1 MKRNPLAHVR
11 GMNDLLPDETFHW
24 QKIESVARDV
34 FHRAGYRE
42 IRLPLVEEAALFIRS
57 IGEVTDIVE
66 KEMYLFDDRN
76 GDRLALRPE
85 ATAGCVRA
93 VIEHHLGREGVQRLW
108 YTGPMFRHE
117 RPQKGRQR
125 QFHQIG
131 VEVFGISTPDLE
143 AELLLLTDELWT
155 ALGLTGLTLEINT
168 LGTTDERS
176 HYREVLLDYF
186 TPHRGELEPDD
197 ARRLD
202 RNPLRLLDSK
212 SERTRALLEGA
223 PRLIDSLGPDS
234 RAHWERVL
242 ELVTATGVSFR
253 VNPTLVRG
261 LDYYTQTVF
270 EWTSPALG
278 AQSAVCSGGRYDN
291 LVEHL
296 GGSPLPAVG
305 WALGIERLAALV
317 PAHRPKGPD
326 AVVIPVGA
334 RAEAVCLALLRDL
347 HRLLPGRQIES
358 SLGAGSLK
366 ARLKQADRTGAR
378 RAVIV
383 GEDELMRGVVQVKT
397 LVGERRTDFVPRA
410 ELVEYLVGAAG
421 RADSSVEDRR

>member
-1 MKRNPLAHVR
+1 MKRETPAHVR
-11 GMNDLLPDETFHW
+11 GMNDLLPHETAHW
-24 QKIESVARDV
+24 QRIESVARGV

-42 IRLPLVEEAALFIRS
+42 IRLPLVEEAALFVRS

-108 YTGPMFRHE
+108 YAGPMFRHE

-131 VEVFGISTPDLE
+131 VEVFGIPTPDLE
-143 AELLLLTDELWT
+143 AELLLLTDELWA
-155 ALGLTGLTLEINT
+155 ALGLTGLTLELNT
-168 LGTTDERS
+168 LGTSGERER
-176 HYREVLLDYF
+176 YRKTLLDYF
-186 TPHRGELEPDD
+186 TPHRAELEPDD

-212 SERTRALLEGA
+212 SERARVLLEKA

-242 ELVTATGVSFR
+242 ELVTAAGVAFR
-253 VNPTLVRG
+253 INPTLVRG

-278 AQSAVCSGGRYDN
+278 AQSAVCSGGRYDS
-291 LVEHL
+291 LVEQL
-296 GGSPLPAVG
+296 GGPPLPAVG
-305 WALGIERLAALV
+305 WALGVERLASLV
-317 PAHRPKGPD
+317 PVRRSEGPD

-334 RAEAVCLALLRDL
+334 RAEAECLALIRDL
-347 HRLLPGRQIES
+347 HRLLPGRQIEF

-366 ARLKQADRTGAR
+366 ARLKQADRTGAL

-410 ELVEYLVGAAG
+410 GLAEYLVGG
-421 RADSSVEDRR
+421 EPPADPSA

>member
-1 MKRNPLAHVR
+1 MKREAPVHVR
-11 GMNDLLPDETFHW
+11 GMNDLLPSESAHW
-24 QKIESVARDV
+24 QRIESVARHV

-131 VEVFGISTPDLE
+131 AEVFGIPTPDLE
-143 AELLLLTDELWT
+143 AELLLLTDELWA

-168 LGTTDERS
+168 LGTPGERER
-176 HYREVLLDYF
+176 YRGILLDYF
-186 TPHRGELEPDD
+186 TPHRAGLEPDD
-197 ARRLD
+197 ARRLE

-212 SERTRALLEGA
+212 SERTRALLEEA
-223 PRLIDSLGPDS
+223 PRLIDSLGADS

-242 ELVTATGVSFR
+242 ELVAAAGIAFR
-253 VNPTLVRG
+253 INPRLVRG

-270 EWTSPALG
+270 EWTSQALG

-305 WALGIERLAALV
+305 WALGVERLASLV
-317 PAHRPKGPD
+317 PVCRSEGPD
-326 AVVIPVGA
+326 AVVIPVGV
-334 RAEAVCLALLRDL
+334 RAEAECLALLRDL
-347 HRLLPGRQIES
+347 HSLLPGRRIEF
-358 SLGAGSLK
+358 SLGSGSLK
-366 ARLKQADRTGAR
+366 ARLKQADRSGAR

-383 GEDELMRGVVQVKT
+383 GEEERMRGVVQVKT

-410 ELVEYLVGAAG
+410 SLAEYLVGG
-421 RADSSVEDRR
+421 EPPADPSA